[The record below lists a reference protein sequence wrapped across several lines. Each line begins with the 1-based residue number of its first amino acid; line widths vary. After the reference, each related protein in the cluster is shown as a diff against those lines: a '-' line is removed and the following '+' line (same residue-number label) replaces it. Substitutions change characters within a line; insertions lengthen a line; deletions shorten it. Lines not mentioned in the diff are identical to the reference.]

1 MRKLTP
7 ARVSYR
13 DDFLILYRV
22 YIMTESFHISLFEG
36 TLHVD
41 KIQVW
46 FKIANITR
54 ALPIPVYRQTDF
66 MPKRVVVSH
75 LHDTAMRFCTRVKF
89 SPRYKN
95 RGELT
100 LGWLAPA
107 WHFVV
112 VSCNK
117 CRAMRGNR
125 SELAPARKSPRCHSP
140 SLVSNCTRQVF
151 LTMSKPPG
159 SFWNFIIE
167 QNWLII
173 EKPSRTSTCTC
184 GRYLTCLYTVD

>member
-22 YIMTESFHISLFEG
+22 YIVTESFHISLFEG

-46 FKIANITR
+46 FKIANITC

-66 MPKRVVVSH
+66 MPKRLVVSH
-75 LHDTAMRFCTRVKF
+75 LHDTTMRFCTRVKF

-107 WHFVV
+107 WRFVV
-112 VSCNK
+112 VSCK
-117 CRAMRGNR
+117 QIYSYEREPEWTR
-125 SELAPARKSPRCHSP
+125 SGAKVTPASCKHPLSCQR
-140 SLVSNCTRQVF
+140 T
-151 LTMSKPPG
+151 PPAIT
-159 SFWNFIIE
+159 N
-167 QNWLII
+167 
-173 EKPSRTSTCTC
+173 
-184 GRYLTCLYTVD
+184 